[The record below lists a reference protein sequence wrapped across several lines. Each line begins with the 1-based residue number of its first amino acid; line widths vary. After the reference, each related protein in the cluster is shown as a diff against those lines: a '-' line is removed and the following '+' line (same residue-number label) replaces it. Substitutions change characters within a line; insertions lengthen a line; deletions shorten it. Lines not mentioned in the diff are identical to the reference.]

1 MHILLVARNRIPVFA
16 YGGTERVI
24 WDLGKALNALGHR
37 VTYLVKSRSRCDF
50 GDVLALDKRR
60 PLLQQ
65 VKEAMEQVG
74 ADIAHFQSNPFPDI
88 ETAEAFDVLCVMT
101 EHGNAEQGTWYPR
114 NVVFIAAD
122 HARRHGSG
130 HFVYNGLDWSAYG
143 DVDLAAPRRHFH
155 FLGNA
160 KWPVKNLPGALEV
173 AAAAGV
179 PLEVMGARQLQFKPQ
194 FRWTRQAGT
203 RFHGMVGGRKK
214 FSLLNGSRGFI
225 FPVLW
230 HEPFGL
236 AVIESLY
243 FGCPIFATPYGAIPE
258 LVPEHGGVLS
268 NSRADLASALQQADQ
283 LSATACHEHARD
295 HFHARRMA
303 CGYLEKYQ
311 QVLDRQP
318 LHDTPPRTLVH
329 PRDLPWLP

>member
-1 MHILLVARNRIPVFA
+1 MRILLVARNRIPVVA

-24 WDLGKALNALGHR
+24 WDLGKALSALGHR
-37 VTYLVKSRSRCDF
+37 VSYLVKPRSRCDF
-50 GDVLALDKRR
+50 GEVLPLDKRR
-60 PLLQQ
+60 PLLPQ
-65 VKEAMEQVG
+65 VEVAMRQVG
-74 ADIAHFQSNPFPDI
+74 ADIVHFQSNPFADL
-88 ETAEAFDVLCVMT
+88 EASERFARPYVMT
-101 EHGNAEQGTWYPR
+101 EHGNAELGTRYPR
-114 NVVFIAAD
+114 NVVYLSGD
-122 HARRHGSG
+122 HARRHGSAQY
-130 HFVYNGLDWSAYG
+130 VYNGLDWAACPA
-143 DVDLAAPRRHFH
+143 VDLAAPRRYFH

-160 KWPVKNLPGALEV
+160 QWPVKNLPGALEV

-179 PLEVMGARQLQFKPQ
+179 PLAVMGASRLQFKPA

-203 RFHGMVGGRKK
+203 RFHGMVGGAKK
-214 FSLLNGSRGFI
+214 FALLNGSRGFI

-243 FGCPIFATPYGAIPE
+243 FGCPVFATPYGAFPE
-258 LVPEHGGVLS
+258 LVPGHCGILS
-268 NSRADLASALQQADQ
+268 NSRAGLASALQRADEF
-283 LSATACHEHARD
+283 SAAACHEHARD

-311 QVLDRQP
+311 QVLDGQA
-318 LHDTPPRTLVH
+318 LHETPPVTQVH